1 MHIQFKKQT
10 TAIAAAILMTGS
22 SAWATNG
29 MILEGYGPV
38 ALAMG
43 GAATAIEKNTNTC
56 PLAS

>member
-43 GAATAIEKNTNTC
+43 GAATAIEMVLR
-56 PLAS
+56 P